1 MTSSYDNYSNYSLVS
16 MATRYPLMTNIGDL
30 QQSDYVKL
38 LEAGKQNTIM
48 PPMGDGFDD
57 LISEAKADIETPRP
71 TIHNAV
77 GQWNANNI
85 NMYLGPHLTSA
96 ELTHNIHPQYYGLSN
111 VVHQSH
117 NSVGSILSLS
127 SSMSVSKSA
136 PRKIT
141 KPRIATTFW
150 ESEKTTCFQ
159 VQAHKVVVSRRESD
173 DYVNGTKLLNV
184 TGMTRGKRD
193 GLLKTEKGR
202 VVIRN
207 GPMNLKGVWIPFNR
221 ASEIARNEGVD
232 KLLYPLFVNQIRD
245 FFQEHG
251 QELRQEPALGTDDEL
266 DSATHTF
273 IENELTENSSTAES
287 DPAPFYFP

>member
-1 MTSSYDNYSNYSLVS
+1 
-16 MATRYPLMTNIGDL
+16 MATRYSLSSNIGDL
-30 QQSDYVKL
+30 QQSDYAKL
-38 LEAGKQNTIM
+38 LETGKQNTIM
-48 PPMGDGFDD
+48 PSIADGFED
-57 LISEAKADIETPRP
+57 LQILDSKADNETPRP
-71 TIHNAV
+71 TIHNTL

-85 NMYLGPHLTSA
+85 NMYLGTHLASA
-96 ELTHNIHPQYYGLSN
+96 PELSHNTHPQYYGLSN
-111 VVHQSH
+111 IVHQSH

-127 SSMSVSKSA
+127 SSVSASKSMT
-136 PRKIT
+136 RKIT
-141 KPRIATTFW
+141 KPRIATTYW

-159 VQAHKVVVSRRESD
+159 VQAHRVVVSRRESD

-232 KLLYPLFVNQIRD
+232 KLLYPLFVNQIRE

-251 QELRQEPALGTDDEL
+251 QELRQEPALDSDEEL
-266 DSATHTF
+266 DSSTHPF
-273 IENELTENSSTAES
+273 IENELTENDSKAGAGVS
-287 DPAPFYFP
+287 PFYFP

>member
-1 MTSSYDNYSNYSLVS
+1 MATWYSLMS
-16 MATRYPLMTNIGDL
+16 NLGDF
-30 QQSDYVKL
+30 QQSDHAKY
-38 LEAGKQNTIM
+38 LESGRQNSNM
-48 PPMGDGFDD
+48 PSIGEGFET
-57 LISEAKADIETPRP
+57 LVALESKSEHETPRP
-71 TIHNAV
+71 TLHNAV

-96 ELTHNIHPQYYGLSN
+96 SELTHNVHSQYYGQSN
-111 VVHQSH
+111 AFHLSH

-127 SSMSVSKSA
+127 STVSASKST

-141 KPRIATTFW
+141 KPRIATTYW
-150 ESEKTTCFQ
+150 ESEKTTCYQ
-159 VQAHKVVVSRRESD
+159 VQAHKVVVSRREND

-207 GPMNLKGVWIPFNR
+207 GPMNLKGVWIPFHR

-232 KLLYPLFVNQIRD
+232 KLLYPLFVDQIRD
-245 FFQEHG
+245 FFREHG
-251 QELRQEPALGTDDEL
+251 QELRQEPSLDTDGEL
-266 DSATHTF
+266 DSATHPF
-273 IENELTENSSTAES
+273 IENELTERDSKVGQENS
-287 DPAPFYFP
+287 PFYFP